1 MHAYA
6 MTKPLPFIPPLM
18 RSRPSSLA
26 PAPTNSTLT
35 SNEKTTTSSESLH
48 PAVYPINVF
57 TALNP
62 LGQPLQVVQGN
73 SNIVVAGTQL
83 ASSPTTRLASLKPQT
98 NSYDL
103 NTHLQMISQLHNHP
117 ASTTLPQQ
125 DGQLLIAPQP
135 PKYCLALP
143 PEVLSAI
150 PPYLIR
156 FQNQLTQAERT
167 IECVD
172 QLITPWSSECNSR
185 NEQQSS
191 KNTSSPK
198 SEPTAKVGLM
208 SAKRSSKANAES
220 FQEGKIPSVFQRV
233 NTSQM
238 KKHSASEASQQSSPE
253 NSHIASRFKPLV
265 SSPTQL
271 QLIPS
276 PQTTTASLAPSR
288 DLRLSPQ
295 VLVSPTTTASLA
307 PSKDLRLSPQVLVS
321 PTTVA
326 PQFYPSCMVLNQQPL
341 SYCMVVSPPHAT
353 AAQPM
358 LIMNPPTAVPV
369 PQTASLSSPTGHPVV
384 YLLPD
389 GRCVPA
395 MPLISEQPS
404 AVSSIQATTSSS
416 PALDSGKPQAVPAMP
431 LTSEQPSAVSSIQAT
446 TSCSPALDSGKTQ
459 ATKRPSPPSNSDSL
473 TLSLPPLKRRKRSNS
488 LPNILRPLSKGS
500 SQNARQGECSSAILK
515 TLPTG
520 RAKGNCHSTPK
531 VESLLQR
538 EEGCEEREQRTSTT
552 SGSDT
557 ETASSE
563 VDETEGGATAPTPT
577 KASEALLTYSLHN
590 SF

>member
-1 MHAYA
+1 
-6 MTKPLPFIPPLM
+6 MTKPLPSIPPLV
-18 RSRPSSLA
+18 RSKPSLA
-26 PAPTNSTLT
+26 PPPTNSSLT
-35 SNEKTTTSSESLH
+35 SKGSCEITTTSSESVH
-48 PAVYPINVF
+48 PPIYPISVF

-73 SNIVVAGTQL
+73 SNIVVAGNQL
-83 ASSPTTRLASLKPQT
+83 ASSPTTRLASVKPQT

-103 NTHLQMISQLHNHP
+103 NTHLQMISQLHNQP
-117 ASTTLPQQ
+117 ASTMLPQQ

-143 PEVLSAI
+143 PEVLSTI

-156 FQNQLTQAERT
+156 FQNQLTVAERT
-167 IECVD
+167 IESID
-172 QLITPWSSECNSR
+172 QLVTPWSSVCNSS

-191 KNTSSPK
+191 KNTSSRK
-198 SEPTAKVGLM
+198 SEPAAEVGLM
-208 SAKRSSKANAES
+208 SAKRSSKANVES
-220 FQEGKIPSVFQRV
+220 FQVGEIPSVFQRV
-233 NTSQM
+233 ATPQT

-253 NSHIASRFKPLV
+253 NSHVASRFKPLV

-276 PQTTTASLAPSR
+276 PQTTT
-288 DLRLSPQ
+288 SP
-295 VLVSPTTTASLA
+295 LA
-307 PSKDLRLSPQVLVS
+307 PSKDLRLPPQVLMS
-321 PTTVA
+321 PTTVV
-326 PQFYPSCMVLNQQPL
+326 PQFYPPCMVLNQQPL

-353 AAQPM
+353 AAHPM
-358 LIMNPPTAVPV
+358 LVMNPPTAVPV
-369 PQTASLSSPTGHPVV
+369 PQTPSLSSPTGQPVI

-395 MPLISEQPS
+395 MPLVSAQPS

-416 PALDSGKPQAVPAMP
+416 PAL
-431 LTSEQPSAVSSIQAT
+431 E
-446 TSCSPALDSGKTQ
+446 SGKTQ
-459 ATKRPSPPSNSDSL
+459 AKKRPSPPSNSDSP
-473 TLSLPPLKRRKRSNS
+473 TLPRPPLKRRKRSNS
-488 LPNILRPLSKGS
+488 LPNILQPLSKDS
-500 SQNARQGECSSAILK
+500 SRNTKQGEGSSAILK

-520 RAKGNCHSTPK
+520 RAKDSSHGTPKVESLLQREERCEQSSHSTPK

-538 EEGCEEREQRTSTT
+538 EERCEQREQRTGTT

-563 VDETEGGATAPTPT
+563 VDEAEGATALTPT
-577 KASEALLTYSLHN
+577 TASEALH
-590 SF
+590 

>member
-1 MHAYA
+1 

-35 SNEKTTTSSESLH
+35 SNEKTTTSSESVH

-62 LGQPLQVVQGN
+62 LGGPLQVVQGN
-73 SNIVVAGTQL
+73 SSNIVVAGTQL
-83 ASSPTTRLASLKPQT
+83 ASSPRLASLKPQT

-103 NTHLQMISQLHNHP
+103 NAHLQMISQLQS

-156 FQNQLTQAERT
+156 FQNQLSQAERT
-167 IECVD
+167 IECID

-185 NEQQSS
+185 NEQQGS
-191 KNTSSPK
+191 KNTSSQK
-198 SEPTAKVGLM
+198 SEPTAKLGLM
-208 SAKRSSKANAES
+208 SAKKSSKANAES
-220 FQEGKIPSVFQRV
+220 FQEGEIPSVSQRV
-233 NTSQM
+233 NTSQT
-238 KKHSASEASQQSSPE
+238 KKRLASEASQQSSPE

-271 QLIPS
+271 QVIPS
-276 PQTTTASLAPSR
+276 PQ
-288 DLRLSPQ
+288 
-295 VLVSPTTTASLA
+295 TTTASLA

-321 PTTVA
+321 PTTVV

-358 LIMNPPTAVPV
+358 LVMNPPTAVPV

-395 MPLISEQPS
+395 MPLISAQPS

-416 PALDSGKPQAVPAMP
+416 PAQ
-431 LTSEQPSAVSSIQAT
+431 
-446 TSCSPALDSGKTQ
+446 DSGKTQ
-459 ATKRPSPPSNSDSL
+459 ATKRHSPPSNSDSP

-488 LPNILRPLSKGS
+488 LPNILQPLSKGS
-500 SQNARQGECSSAILK
+500 SRNARQGECSSAILK

-531 VESLLQR
+531 VESWLQR
-538 EEGCEEREQRTSTT
+538 EEECEEREQRTGTT

-557 ETASSE
+557 DTASSE
-563 VDETEGGATAPTPT
+563 VDETGGGATASTPT
-577 KASEALLTYSLHN
+577 TASEALLTYSLHN

>member
-1 MHAYA
+1 
-6 MTKPLPFIPPLM
+6 MTKPLPCIPPLV
-18 RSRPSSLA
+18 RSKPSSLA

-35 SNEKTTTSSESLH
+35 SNASCEKTTTSSESVH

-83 ASSPTTRLASLKPQT
+83 ASSPTTRFASLKPQT

-103 NTHLQMISQLHNHP
+103 NTHLQMISQLHNQST
-117 ASTTLPQQ
+117 STTLPQQ

-156 FQNQLTQAERT
+156 FQNQLTQAECT
-167 IECVD
+167 IECID
-172 QLITPWSSECNSR
+172 QLITPWSSVCNS
-185 NEQQSS
+185 S
-191 KNTSSPK
+191 KTTSSQK

-208 SAKRSSKANAES
+208 SAKRSSKANVES
-220 FQEGKIPSVFQRV
+220 FQVGEIPSVFQRV
-233 NTSQM
+233 AMSQT
-238 KKHSASEASQQSSPE
+238 KNRSASETSQQSSPE
-253 NSHIASRFKPLV
+253 NSHVASRFKPLV

-276 PQTTTASLAPSR
+276 PKTTTAP
-288 DLRLSPQ
+288 
-295 VLVSPTTTASLA
+295 LA
-307 PSKDLRLSPQVLVS
+307 PSKDLRLSSQVLVS
-321 PTTVA
+321 PTTVV

-341 SYCMVVSPPHAT
+341 SYCMVVNPPHAT

-358 LIMNPPTAVPV
+358 LVMNPPTAVPV
-369 PQTASLSSPTGHPVV
+369 PQTASLSSPTGQPVI

-395 MPLISEQPS
+395 MPLISAKPS

-416 PALDSGKPQAVPAMP
+416 PALDSGK
-431 LTSEQPSAVSSIQAT
+431 
-446 TSCSPALDSGKTQ
+446 TQ
-459 ATKRPSPPSNSDSL
+459 ATNLKRPSPPSNSDSP
-473 TLSLPPLKRRKRSNS
+473 TLPLPPLKRKKRSNS
-488 LPNILRPLSKGS
+488 LPNILQPLSKGS
-500 SQNARQGECSSAILK
+500 SWNTRQGEGSSWNTRQGEGTSAILK

-520 RAKGNCHSTPK
+520 RAKDNCHSTPK

-538 EEGCEEREQRTSTT
+538 EEGCEEREQRTGTT

-563 VDETEGGATAPTPT
+563 VDEAEGGSTTLTPATT
-577 KASEALLTYSLHN
+577 SEAL
-590 SF
+590 